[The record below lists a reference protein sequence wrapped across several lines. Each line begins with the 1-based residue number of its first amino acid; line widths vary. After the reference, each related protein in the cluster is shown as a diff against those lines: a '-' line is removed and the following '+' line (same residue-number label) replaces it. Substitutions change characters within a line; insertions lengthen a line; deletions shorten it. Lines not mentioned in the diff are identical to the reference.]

1 MKRIIIALLFTVT
14 HMTGCTYVNQGFWV
28 DSDRYGIAMP
38 IDHFGDTA
46 DDIVYLEQN
55 WDRFDSIWFYTT
67 SQGSNFMPYDIFLH
81 LEQADNTE
89 LFRSN
94 ENMSRFRYLLQ
105 RDEVF
110 DNPDGLPVGFVKNT
124 YEGSDYVGF
133 TCAACHTNQINYKG
147 VGMRI
152 DGGPTLA
159 DMEGMLLDI
168 EQALAATLHDDEK
181 RERLGR
187 KVMGDDYIAFDFK
200 QQLEKVLHERK
211 EYNRVNSPLH
221 NGAPVHYGYSRLDAF
236 GRIFNRILGHL
247 TPNDPQNNNPANAP
261 VSYPFLWDTPQ
272 HDFVQWNGIGNNHD
286 DTFGGFLGPLGR
298 NTGEVLGVFATFDLQ
313 KGENQFSSSVSKI
326 NLIRLERHLLSLE
339 SPAWPEDILGTI
351 DQDKAAEGRKVF
363 EKYECY
369 RCHENPAGT
378 PAFDPR
384 DSDRL
389 IKAQFSTVEVPG
401 IIAKDKDLI
410 KTDKQMA
417 TNALTFTGKSGSFK
431 GLDKS
436 ASKNC
441 PDPFKEQ
448 DSAAALLS
456 AAVPAVL
463 KKRDDDKNAFLQA
476 FQSAYIF
483 IATLLDNPV
492 PRVKARYIDNVEVLM
507 KSLDCNPLA
516 AAQSLATYKGRPLN
530 GIWAT
535 APYLHNGSVPNLY
548 ELFIPRCTKEDLRN
562 GTECRSQTFTLGS
575 REFDPVNV
583 GYEIKSK
590 NEYPGLFEFDTRLPS
605 NYNTGHEY
613 AAGRTPVAVFD
624 EQDKPTG
631 EFKTLPPIN
640 ATERMQLVEYLK
652 TL

>member
-1 MKRIIIALLFTVT
+1 MKRIIFTLLFILINSTS
-14 HMTGCTYVNQGFWV
+14 CTYVNQGFWV
-28 DSDRYGIAMP
+28 DSDRYGIASP
-38 IDHFGDTA
+38 KDHFGDSA
-46 DDIVYLEQN
+46 KEIVYLEQN

-67 SQGSNFMPYDIFLH
+67 SQGSNFMPYDIFLN
-81 LEQADNTE
+81 LEQSNSTE

-94 ENMSRFRYLLQ
+94 SNMSRYRYLLQ
-105 RDEVF
+105 RDEFF
-110 DNPDGLPVGFVKNT
+110 DNPDGLPVGFVKNN
-124 YEGSDYVGF
+124 YEGKNYVGF
-133 TCAACHTNQINYKG
+133 TCAACHTNQINYQG
-147 VGMRI
+147 IGMRI

-159 DMEGMLLDI
+159 DMEGMLLDL
-168 EQALAATLHDDEK
+168 EQALQATYDDEEK

-211 EYNRVNSPLH
+211 EYNRVNAPLH
-221 NGAPVHYGYSRLDAF
+221 NGTPVRYGYSRLDAF

-261 VSYPFLWDTPQ
+261 VSYPFLWDTPY
-272 HDFVQWNGIGNNHD
+272 HDFVQWNGIGNNRED
-286 DTFGGFLGPLGR
+286 SFGGFLGPLGR

-339 SPAWPEDILGTI
+339 SPAWPEDILGAI
-351 DQDKAAEGRKVF
+351 DQEKAREGRKVF

-389 IKAQFSTVEVPG
+389 IKAQFSTVAVPG
-401 IIAKDKDLI
+401 ITANDQI
-410 KTDKQMA
+410 KTDAQMA
-417 TNALTFTGKSGSFK
+417 SNALTYSGKAGSFK
-431 GLDKS
+431 GLEKS
-436 ASKNC
+436 SSKDC
-441 PDPFKEQ
+441 PTPFEEE
-448 DSAAALLS
+448 DSAAGLLS
-456 AAVPAVL
+456 FAVTAVL
-463 KKRDDDKNAFLQA
+463 KKRDDEKNVFLQA

-492 PRVKARYIDNVEVLM
+492 PRVKERYIDNIETSM

-535 APYLHNGSVPNLY
+535 PPYLHNGSVPNLY
-548 ELFIPRCTKEDLRN
+548 ELFLPSCTEEERSN

-575 REFDPVNV
+575 REFDPVKV
-583 GYEIKSK
+583 GYEIKAKSD
-590 NEYPGLFEFDTRLPS
+590 YPGLFEFDTRLPS

-624 EQDKPTG
+624 AHGKPTG
-631 EFKTLPPIN
+631 EFKTLPAIN
-640 ATERMQLVEYLK
+640 TMEREQLVEYLK